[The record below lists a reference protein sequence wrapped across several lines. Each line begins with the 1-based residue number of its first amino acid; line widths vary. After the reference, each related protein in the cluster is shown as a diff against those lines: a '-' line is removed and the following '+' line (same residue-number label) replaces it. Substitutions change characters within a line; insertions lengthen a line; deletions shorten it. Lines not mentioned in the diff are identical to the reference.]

1 MKAMDPLLIDVPER
15 LQTARLLLR
24 RPLPGD
30 GAALCEAVR
39 VSLDELRP
47 WMPWAQTE
55 SSVDEAET
63 TVRRMHAQF
72 ALREDLPMFMF
83 ERDAGGEGALVGC
96 TGLHRIDWSVP
107 RFEIGYWR
115 RSGLAGRGLVSE
127 AVRTVCRMAF
137 ESLGAQRVEIRMDD
151 RNEASRRVA
160 ERAGFSFE
168 GLLRQDTMAV
178 DGVVRDTRVYS
189 RVRGVE
195 VP

>member
-1 MKAMDPLLIDVPER
+1 MIDPLLVDVPER

-30 GAALCEAVR
+30 GAALFEAVR
-39 VSLDELRP
+39 VSLAELRP
-47 WMPWAQTE
+47 WMPWAQAEGTL
-55 SSVDEAET
+55 DDAET
-63 TVRRMHAQF
+63 TVRRMHALF
-72 ALREDLPMFMF
+72 ALREDLTLFMF
-83 ERDAGGEGALVGC
+83 ERDASGGEGAFVGSS
-96 TGLHRIDWSVP
+96 GMHRIDWSVP

-127 AVRTVCRMAF
+127 AVRAICRMAF

-151 RNEASRRVA
+151 RNAASRRVA
-160 ERAGFSFE
+160 ERAGFAFE
-168 GLLRQDTMAV
+168 GLLRQDTLAV

-195 VP
+195 VQ